1 VLLVGLGGNLWC
13 RGKWRKALGFSVL
26 RWAAVGVLECPAFD
40 VLYPPYIRIKE
51 PSLCALQ

>member
-1 VLLVGLGGNLWC
+1 LLVGLGGNLWC
-13 RGKWRKALGFSVL
+13 RGKWRKTLGFSVL
-26 RWAAVGVLECPAFD
+26 RWAAVGVLECPALD